1 MPELHKAEVK
11 KSTTHA
17 RHPREGTAMAAMEL
31 ATRIEDALQDAIAGY
46 ESAAGGPPRLAQSL
60 RYAVFPS
67 GARIRPRLCLTV
79 ALANGDDDPAA
90 SNAAAAALE
99 FVHCASLVHDDLPCF
114 DDATV
119 RRNKLSLHLAFGQRE
134 AVLTGDALIAMAFD
148 VIARGAARHPQRTIA
163 LLRCV
168 ADALTPPNGI
178 IAGQA
183 WECEPMAELSAYQ
196 RAKTGAMFV
205 AASMAGAIAAGADPQ
220 QWRTLGER
228 LGEAYQIADD
238 IRDVVAH
245 EEEIGKPVGR
255 DAALGRPNAVVAL
268 GMARAVTI
276 FEKLVGQAL
285 DSIPPCAG
293 RQRLQQLIRAEALRL
308 VPEEYLERAA

>member
-1 MPELHKAEVK
+1 MPKLHKAQVK
-11 KSTTHA
+11 KSQTHA
-17 RHPREGTAMAAMEL
+17 RHPREGIAMEM
-31 ATRIEDALQDAIAGY
+31 ASRIEDALLAAVAGY
-46 ESAAGGPPRLAQSL
+46 ESAAGGPPRLAQAI

-79 ALANGDDDPAA
+79 ALACGDDDPDA
-90 SNAAAAALE
+90 SNAAASALE

-114 DDATV
+114 DDATI

-148 VIARGAARHPQRTIA
+148 TVARGAARHPQRTIA
-163 LLRCV
+163 LLRCI
-168 ADALTPPNGI
+168 ADAMTPPNGI

-205 AASMAGAIAAGADPQ
+205 AATMAGAIAAGADPHG
-220 QWRTLGER
+220 WRTLGER

-245 EEEIGKPVGR
+245 EDEIGKPVGR

-276 FEKLVGQAL
+276 FETLVEQAL
-285 DSIPPCAG
+285 DSIPPCGG